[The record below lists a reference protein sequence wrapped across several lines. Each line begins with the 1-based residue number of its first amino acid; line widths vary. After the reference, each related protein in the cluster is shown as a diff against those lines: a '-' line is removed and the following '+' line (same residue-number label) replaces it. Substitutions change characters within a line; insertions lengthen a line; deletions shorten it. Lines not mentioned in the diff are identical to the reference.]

1 MRQPKTGSF
10 RPEARRAGIARSAS
24 DEAIQGRAAHA
35 RSRLARNLGGFRFAE
50 LVDGR
55 PVQPR
60 DCIPGI
66 ICIGGAQR

>member
-10 RPEARRAGIARSAS
+10 RPEARRARCEE
-24 DEAIQGRAAHA
+24 EATQQFRGEVFAPFPA
-35 RSRLARNLGGFRFAE
+35 NVGGFRFAE

-66 ICIGGAQR
+66 ICLGGAQR